1 MKITLNP
8 YFSLSNRKFMIAVGL
23 ELNVVYIGTTYKAR
37 YVWLPRL
44 ALGTLERKGGRFEYL
59 TITTTWGRGLDS
71 NQRPLGYE
79 PSHLNTDLPRYVRRL
94 LSFDREAFNPFART
108 GGGSMLSQRLLALA
122 HYIIQL
128 FYFLSTDS

>member
-1 MKITLNP
+1 M
-8 YFSLSNRKFMIAVGL
+8 FAVRL
-23 ELNVVYIGTTYKAR
+23 EAHVVFIGTTYKAI

-122 HYIIQL
+122 YYIIQL

>member
-1 MKITLNP
+1 MKITLNLC
-8 YFSLSNRKFMIAVGL
+8 FSLSNRKFIIAVSL

-44 ALGTLERKGGRFEYL
+44 ALGLERKGGRFEYL

-122 HYIIQL
+122 YYIIQQKYSL
-128 FYFLSTDS
+128 

>member
-108 GGGSMLSQRLLALA
+108 GGGSMLARVVYSYT
-122 HYIIQL
+122 YIIQQKYSL
-128 FYFLSTDS
+128 